1 MRRGGAVWRALAAS
15 CVLILCAVPAKAVAA
30 HGLVTG
36 FVDAENLYGSAD
48 PSVRATWLNRTV
60 ESGAGIVRLHV
71 FWSVVAGATPPPDPM
86 NPASGSYEF
95 SATDRAVR
103 DAEAGGL
110 SVLLTVTGAPAWAE
124 GPGAPRLGYRRN
136 LEAQSVGARRLHA
149 GGRRALLRRLRP
161 GRSRARRRRSR
172 RCRRSRSGTSRTC
185 PGNSRRSPKALRRS
199 APAITG
205 RC

>member
-1 MRRGGAVWRALAAS
+1 MAGVAAS

-30 HGLVTG
+30 QGLVTG
-36 FVDAENLYGSAD
+36 FVDAESLYGSAD

-71 FWSVVAGATPPPDPM
+71 FWSVVAGATPPPDPT

-124 GPGAPRLGYRRN
+124 GPGRPGSVPAE
-136 LEAQSVGARRLHA
+136 LETQSLGARRLRA
-149 GGRRALLRRLRP
+149 GGRGALLRRLRP
-161 GRSRARRRRSR
+161 GRARIRRCRRS
-172 RCRRSRSGTSRTC
+172 RRSRSGTSRTC
-185 PGNSRRSPKALRRS
+185 PGNSRRSTKALRRS